1 MSARNDPSYFV
12 GEMPTNRTLDKN
24 NRKVF
29 SSEFNPEIKIQ
40 VPKYKNILNIAF
52 VLLVENQNFFLK
64 LMQLQT
70 SRRKGVCYFSIT

>member
-12 GEMPTNRTLDKN
+12 GKMPTNRTLDKN

-40 VPKYKNILNIAF
+40 VTQ
-52 VLLVENQNFFLK
+52 V
-64 LMQLQT
+64 
-70 SRRKGVCYFSIT
+70 